1 MRRDK
6 LRATVLSEWRGMP
19 PASFRSE
26 ETARPIGGTLKLV
39 LAALG
44 LSERIKEEEVLKAW
58 HEIVGDFIA
67 RQSSPD
73 RLKDGVLIVR
83 VLQPAVHY
91 ELDRIWKPQILARLR
106 QRFGNAAVRE
116 IKFRIG

>member
-6 LRATVLSEWRGMP
+6 LRALVLSEWRGL
-19 PASFRSE
+19 PATPRPSAESV
-26 ETARPIGGTLKLV
+26 RPIAGTLKTV

-44 LSERIKEEEVLKAW
+44 LSERIKEEEVLHAW
-58 HEIVGDFIA
+58 REIVGDFIA
-67 RQSSPD
+67 AQSSPF

-83 VLQPAVHY
+83 VLQPTVHY

-106 QRFGNAAVRE
+106 QRFGNSAVRE
-116 IKFRIG
+116 IKFRVG